1 MALMGLDVGST
12 GCKAVVFD
20 LEGNQLAR
28 AYREYPEIYPNPG
41 WIELDPAQVMRAV
54 EEVIAEAA
62 AAARVGRT
70 SKFAD
75 IKALSISA
83 MGETFTP
90 VAKDGSFL
98 ANSMVSPDAR
108 AVAQANA
115 WHDTL
120 GAKRV
125 FEITGMPI
133 HPSFSLPKIQWLAQ
147 ERPEVHK
154 QVWKYLLW
162 PDLIAFKLGLQPRLD
177 YSLAGRTMAFDVVK
191 KQWSEE
197 MLGAAGL
204 SADLFAE
211 PIQSGEVVGELRGE
225 AASRLGLPE
234 GCLLVAGGHDQPMNA
249 LGAGI
254 IKEGLAVDGMG
265 TVECITVAFEKPMLT
280 EDMRQYNYC
289 CYPHV
294 APGLYCSLAF
304 NYTCGSILRWY
315 RDNFGAA
322 QRTQAEREGK
332 DVYEIIVSD
341 LPDAPSGLFTIPYF
355 CGSGTPYMDPL
366 AKGAVLGLTLS
377 CNEKT
382 FVKGLLEGTCY
393 ELSMNM
399 NYLGKAGVG
408 IDRLRVT
415 GGGSR
420 SPLWLQLKADITGK
434 QIVTLNVSEG
444 GCLAGAMLGG
454 VAAGE
459 YKSLA
464 EATDVLVR
472 EKDAFDPNPAKH
484 AQYSEL
490 QAIYARIWPAISDIM
505 HEI

>member
-41 WIELDPAQVMRAV
+41 WIELDPARVMRSV

-62 AAARVGRT
+62 SASGEPVA
-70 SKFAD
+70 
-75 IKALSISA
+75 ALSISA

-90 VAKDGSFL
+90 VAKDGTFL
-98 ANSMVSPDAR
+98 YNSIVSPDNR
-108 AVAQANA
+108 AVAQADA
-115 WHDTL
+115 WQETL
-120 GAKRV
+120 GPNGV
-125 FEITGMPI
+125 FQITGMPI
-133 HPSFSLPKIQWLAQ
+133 HPSFTLPKIQWFAQ
-147 ERPEVHK
+147 ERPEIHR

-162 PDLIAFKLGLQPRLD
+162 PDLIAFKLGLTPRLD
-177 YSLAGRTMAFDVVK
+177 YSLAGRTMAFDVVN
-191 KQWSEE
+191 KQWAPQ
-197 MLGAAGL
+197 MLEPAGL
-204 SADLFAE
+204 PADLFAE
-211 PIQSGEVVGELRGE
+211 PIASGEVVGELTGE
-225 AASRLGLPE
+225 TASQLGLAE
-234 GCLLVAGGHDQPMNA
+234 GCLVVAGGHDQPMNA

-254 IKEGLAVDGMG
+254 IKPGLAVDGMG
-265 TVECITVAFEKPMLT
+265 TVECITVAFEKPVLTPEMLAH
-280 EDMRQYNYC
+280 NYS

-294 APGLYCSLAF
+294 APGLYCTIAF
-304 NYTCGSILRWY
+304 SYSCGSILRWY

-322 QRTQAEREGK
+322 QRAQAEAAGK
-332 DVYEIIVSD
+332 DVYDIIVSD
-341 LPDAPSGLFTIPYF
+341 LPDGPSRLFTIPYF

-393 ELSMNM
+393 ELNLNM
-399 NYLGKAGVG
+399 TSLAQAGVG

-420 SPLWLQLKADITGK
+420 SPLWLQLKANITGK

-454 VAAGE
+454 VATGA
-459 YKSLA
+459 YVSVA
-464 EATDVLVR
+464 EAADLLVK
-472 EKDAFDPNPAKH
+472 ENETFDPDPKQH
-484 AQYSEL
+484 AQYVEL
-490 QAIYARIWPAISDIM
+490 QALYAKVWPAIREVM
-505 HEI
+505 HEL

>member
-1 MALMGLDVGST
+1 
-12 GCKAVVFD
+12 
-20 LEGNQLAR
+20 
-28 AYREYPEIYPNPG
+28 
-41 WIELDPAQVMRAV
+41 
-54 EEVIAEAA
+54 
-62 AAARVGRT
+62 
-70 SKFAD
+70 
-75 IKALSISA
+75 
-83 MGETFTP
+83 
-90 VAKDGSFL
+90 
-98 ANSMVSPDAR
+98 
-108 AVAQANA
+108 
-115 WHDTL
+115 
-120 GAKRV
+120 
-125 FEITGMPI
+125 MPI
-133 HPSFSLPKIQWLAQ
+133 HPSFTLPKIQWLAQ
-147 ERPEVHK
+147 ERPDIHK
-154 QVWKYLLW
+154 ATWKYLLW

-177 YSLAGRTMAFDVVK
+177 YSLAGRTMAFDVVNK
-191 KQWSEE
+191 RWAPE
-197 MLGAAGL
+197 MLEAAGL

-211 PIQSGEVVGELRGE
+211 PIASGEVVGELKGE
-225 AASRLGLPE
+225 AASRLGLAN
-234 GCLLVAGGHDQPMNA
+234 GCLVVAGGHDQPMNA

-280 EDMRQYNYC
+280 ADMLQYNYC

-322 QRTQAEREGK
+322 QRAQAEAAGK
-332 DVYEIIVSD
+332 DVYDIIVND
-341 LPDAPSGLFTIPYF
+341 LPEGPTRLLTIPYF

-393 ELSMNM
+393 ELNLNM
-399 NYLGKAGVG
+399 TSLAKAGVG

-454 VAAGE
+454 VAAGV
-459 YKSLA
+459 YGSVA
-464 EATDVLVR
+464 EATEILVK
-472 EKDAFDPNPAKH
+472 ENEIFDPNPEKH
-484 AQYSEL
+484 AQYAEL
-490 QAIYARIWPAISDIM
+490 RALYMKVWPAIRDVM
-505 HEI
+505 HEL